1 MSNKLVNMF
10 MGLLICGMVLLFLN
24 VLFNFGISL
33 NVIIIPLIVIVFF
46 ILFGAIINGIFK

>member
-10 MGLLICGMVLLFLN
+10 MGLLICGMVLLLLN
-24 VLFNFGISL
+24 MLFNFGISL